1 MFYAQTACHAVKMRQ
16 ARSFAQKEFDI
27 SKSAAAADVAY
38 DAGFQLGRDLCA
50 LRSWYARDFRTY
62 TPFGARV

>member
-1 MFYAQTACHAVKMRQ
+1 MFYARTALHAVKMRQ
-16 ARSFAQKEFDI
+16 ARAFAESEFDI

-50 LRSWYARDFRTY
+50 LQSWYANDHRSFSPY
-62 TPFGARV
+62 GARS